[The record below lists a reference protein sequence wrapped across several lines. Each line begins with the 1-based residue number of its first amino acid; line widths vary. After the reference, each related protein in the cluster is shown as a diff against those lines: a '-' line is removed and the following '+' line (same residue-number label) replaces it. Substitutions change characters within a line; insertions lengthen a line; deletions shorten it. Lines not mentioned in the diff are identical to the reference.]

1 MLSQYLENLE
11 KRYKNPQES
20 NLGIALRS
28 ELANQI
34 VRSEE
39 GGNASSRLT
48 FINDNRDLTTVELQF
63 DCTGGG
69 GEYGDYEVNW
79 GEGELYDSD
88 EDYYLNTDYYQ
99 FEGGFSELYKARLRL
114 DDPSYSRYKS
124 IEINDNAENEDAGE
138 YEDGY
143 YLERQT
149 ANYPVGVAVYV
160 EGAVREEL
168 SDQYRLPFASQNP
181 ISKEYKYPEKL
192 RFGSRLHTQNKL
204 FLIVDR
210 KQDYDKLESWAE
222 DYALDFADENE
233 GQELEIEIIP
243 IDPFSGGFLRDPE
256 VSQTWLNRTNI
267 RGIANFLDK
276 NDYVDLDT
284 MYRTQMGRVDL
295 LAILDTEVTESW
307 SYPVEFPLGEGGDCN
322 ITFTVNGSM
331 ALGGGRKQAQ
341 TVFAFVTREVKHWV
355 ETLEPD
361 EIQFSGTSERVRLYE
376 RLARMI
382 EESGYDNLTESS
394 GSGIQARLVRV

>member
-39 GGNASSRLT
+39 GGDAYSRLT

-69 GEYGDYEVNW
+69 GEYGEYEVNW
-79 GEGELYDSD
+79 DEGDLYDSE
-88 EDYYLNTDYYQ
+88 EDYYLNTDYYE
-99 FEGGFSELYKARLRL
+99 FVGIRSALYKARLRL
-114 DDPSYSRYKS
+114 DDPSYSDYKS
-124 IEINDNAENEDAGE
+124 IEITDNAENEDGGE
-138 YEDGY
+138 YEDDY
-143 YLERQT
+143 YIEQRT
-149 ANYPVGVAVYV
+149 ANYPVGFAVYV

-210 KQDYDKLESWAE
+210 NQDYDKLESWAE

-233 GQELEIEIIP
+233 GQKLEIEIITV
-243 IDPFSGGFLRDPE
+243 DPFSGGFLRDPE
-256 VSQTWLNRTNI
+256 VSQVGSWYTNI

-295 LAILDTEVTESW
+295 LAILDREVTEYWSW
-307 SYPVEFPLGEGGDCN
+307 PIDLGEGGQCD